1 MLTDILL
8 DLFAWTLITVGVAGF
23 ILVCWEAW
31 RTERQHRQRR
41 EWQRMPETQVRPNLR
56 KVL

>member
-8 DLFAWTLITVGVAGF
+8 DLFAWTLITIGVAGF
-23 ILVCWEAW
+23 ILVCVEAY
-31 RTERQHRQRR
+31 RTERQHRQRNA
-41 EWQRMPETQVRPNLR
+41 WQRMPETQVRHNLR